1 MADEP
6 RTPVGPQPALAPT
19 TKPAGSGSASRG
31 RRIAV
36 ATALVVVALAVRAVF
51 FKYETGDYTSYFHV
65 WYEFILDHGRFGAL
79 KYSFANY
86 NEPYLY
92 LLALLTYTPLGPLIG
107 IKLISVSFDLVL
119 GYFTYRIVRLRY
131 PHGWV
136 PTVAAAVVLFLP
148 TVVLNSALWGQIDAT
163 YTSLALGGLYFV
175 LRRRPWLACI
185 FFGLALSFKLQVV
198 FLFPVLLLLL
208 LRRWAPWRALLMVPL
223 VFVLMDLPALVVGA
237 SVSTLWSTYTGE
249 IGLYQQLTLNAPNI
263 YQYLGITESSVLRE
277 LGIVLT
283 VAIVLALIAVVVVRR
298 AQLTP
303 TRILLAGTVS
313 VILVPYLLPAMHER
327 YFYLADALTVI
338 SAFYLPRRLWAL
350 PVLEQFASLM
360 SYMPFLLATATTAGG
375 AGGAP
380 SGGNFGRPGDGASA
394 GSTGGSPGKGAGGGA
409 FSHGGGTFGH
419 GTGGVGGLASH
430 TVVSFKILSTVM
442 LAALVLALWTAVREF
457 RRPPRPEPRGPER
470 LGPDQAYRALPA
482 SPVSPAA
489 FGPLLEVR
497 PFSPY
502 RRAGAMTGQHE
513 GFVRQWR
520 EQPPVYRSEDE
531 GKVPE
536 LGLRIAGTAREQGVP
551 GEHDGR
557 ALDHKGC

>member
-6 RTPVGPQPALAPT
+6 RTVVGPQPALAST

-36 ATALVVVALAVRAVF
+36 ATALVLVALAVRSVF

-208 LRRWAPWRALLMVPL
+208 LRRWVPWRALLMVPL

-263 YQYLGITESSVLRE
+263 YQYLGITESSDLRK
-277 LGIVLT
+277 LGIALT
-283 VAIVLALIAVVVVRR
+283 LAIVLALIAVVVVRR

-360 SYMPFLLATATTAGG
+360 SYMPFLLATTITAGAAGG
-375 AGGAP
+375 ATG
-380 SGGNFGRPGDGASA
+380 GGNFGRPGGGASA
-394 GSTGGSPGKGAGGGA
+394 GSTGGSPGKGAGATSAVPAGGSPGNGTGRGVGPGAGGGA

-457 RRPPRPEPRGPER
+457 RRPAQPEPSGPDR
-470 LGPDQAYRALPA
+470 LGPDQVDRALPA
-482 SPVSPAA
+482 LPA
-489 FGPLLEVR
+489 E
-497 PFSPY
+497 
-502 RRAGAMTGQHE
+502 E
-513 GFVRQWR
+513 GMM
-520 EQPPVYRSEDE
+520 DA
-531 GKVPE
+531 PE
-536 LGLRIAGTAREQGVP
+536 AIVAP
-551 GEHDGR
+551 EHP
-557 ALDHKGC
+557 ALT